1 MFLNTRKPVSEALL
15 FHLFRYSEHHRADT
29 DPVMAALLTPA
40 AADTFICRVCQSVI
54 LLQRLRLFAAQKA
67 IINPENLR
75 NIQIRRTWQAIT
87 ATVTRDLI

>member
-1 MFLNTRKPVSEALL
+1 MFLNTRNHVSEALL
-15 FHLFRYSEHHRADT
+15 FHLFRYSEHNRADSN
-29 DPVMAALLTPA
+29 PVVAALLTPA
-40 AADTFICRVCQSVI
+40 AANTFLCRVCQTVV